1 MLLSDAP
8 QVCQKLEP
16 GCNRRVHWSSRVGP
30 PNASCH
36 TRLPIADVRAD
47 TQRTHRS
54 SPDVVPSTTTD
65 HNRHSTVS
73 VREGIRSYS
82 RRRGHARA
90 PVDETSQTQ
99 SVTSPST
106 CDYDGPRR
114 PPSVRE
120 SYLRR
125 TQRQGPTTHRL
136 SNAGSLA
143 RNCHRS
149 NVPLRHAGPGCSR
162 LTETR
167 SRRCLQPTCS
177 AFDCHFRSHFNRR
190 CMKVLS
196 FTLRDASAMRRSSPG
211 RMLVL

>member
-1 MLLSDAP
+1 MSQPTMLLSDAP
-8 QVCQKLEP
+8 PRMSHLEP
-16 GCNRRVHWSSRVGP
+16 KRNRRVHWSSLVGP

-90 PVDETSQTQ
+90 PGDETSQTQ

-149 NVPLRHAGPGCSR
+149 NVAAQARRAWRVRHD
-162 LTETR
+162 TETQP
-167 SRRCLQPTCS
+167 RRYLEQPGS
-177 AFDCHFRSHFNRR
+177 AMND
-190 CMKVLS
+190 LS
-196 FTLRDASAMRRSSPG
+196 F
-211 RMLVL
+211 